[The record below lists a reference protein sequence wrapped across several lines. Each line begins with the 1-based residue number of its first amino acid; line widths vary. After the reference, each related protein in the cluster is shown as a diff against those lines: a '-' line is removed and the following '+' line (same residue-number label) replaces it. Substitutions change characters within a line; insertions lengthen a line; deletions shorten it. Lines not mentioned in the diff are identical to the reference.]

1 MQNATKRQNTN
12 TDKNTN
18 TNKKHTNAK
27 TQIQQMKILKLHHKD
42 KLDLNWNE
50 FLCKMQQKLTNP
62 KRQQASTKIEC
73 KIKLQ
78 IIQRFHTKTLQRKD
92 GRYLII
98 IIDFLVVEFH

>member
-1 MQNATKRQNTN
+1 
-12 TDKNTN
+12 
-18 TNKKHTNAK
+18 
-27 TQIQQMKILKLHHKD
+27 
-42 KLDLNWNE
+42 
-50 FLCKMQQKLTNP
+50 MQQKLTNP